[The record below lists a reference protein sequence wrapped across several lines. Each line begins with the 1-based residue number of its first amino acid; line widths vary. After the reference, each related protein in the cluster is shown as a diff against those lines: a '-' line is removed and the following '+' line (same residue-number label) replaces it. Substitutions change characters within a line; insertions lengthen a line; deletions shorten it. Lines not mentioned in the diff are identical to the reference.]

1 MKLRYITV
9 PKNDQAAERLDLDIA
24 GPDELFEI
32 ALTEAQYRYL
42 DGIGLFEKI
51 NDITGAIIDDFEYEV
66 VSRNIA
72 NVVKL
77 HEKLIKA
84 GNDNE
89 LLVQIKGLF
98 EEVYR
103 RDQGVYFFF

>member
-1 MKLRYITV
+1 M
-9 PKNDQAAERLDLDIA
+9 PKNAQAAERLDFDIA
-24 GPDELFEI
+24 DSDELFEI

-72 NVVKL
+72 KVVKL
-77 HEKLIKA
+77 HDTLIKA
-84 GNDNE
+84 GNDHE
-89 LLVQIKGLF
+89 LLGQIKNLF
-98 EEVYR
+98 EEAYR
-103 RDQGVYFFF
+103 RNQRVYFFF